1 MRAARPFMKGRALL
15 RKYFLVALM
24 AATVVAV
31 ASPAASV
38 AGKQTSSSKQAS
50 CRPGSHDCKCP
61 PGTHNSAYCV
71 RGTPL
76 ETADAAARA
85 ALSAAEDLTGRSR
98 KITFTFTARVTGKF
112 RFVLQFEV
120 PGTHPRKFIDVAAA
134 SGSTRAGAADTI
146 SVPLSAYAEQ
156 ILALGAAGHKT
167 LTVIV
172 YAVSITATGS
182 ATKHLLG
189 SFTVG

>member
-1 MRAARPFMKGRALL
+1 MRKC
-15 RKYFLVALM
+15 FLVALM
-24 AATVVAV
+24 AAAMVAA

-38 AGKQTSSSKQAS
+38 ANKQVAAKQAS
-50 CRPGSHDCKCP
+50 CRPGSHDCVCP

-76 ETADAAARA
+76 ETADAAANA
-85 ALSAAEDLTGRSR
+85 ALSAAGHLTGRSR

-120 PGTHPRKFIDVAAA
+120 PGTHPTKFIDVAAA

-146 SVPLSAYAEQ
+146 SVPLSAYAEK
-156 ILALGAAGHKT
+156 ILARDAAGHKT
-167 LTVIV
+167 LTVSVI
-172 YAVSITATGS
+172 AVSITATGS

-189 SFTVG
+189 SFTVR